1 MFEWLIHLLNHPALP
16 WIAADLL
23 PVWAIAAW
31 WFTRDAWLEPL
42 RQEIR
47 SARELCDATPDEPE
61 AFAPHL
67 RRLHAGMEGLPR
79 LAPAWR
85 AFVAT
90 LIDHDT
96 PNSPIMR
103 GVQPATLF
111 DLTTLSQ
118 SNSHAERL
126 NFLPLQLIGAGVL
139 FTFVGLLG
147 ALQVASTG
155 LAPNDPSATQ
165 QAVRDLLGLA
175 AFKFLASI
183 SGLLSAWLFSWRA
196 RVWRGRLK
204 KELTLLCDQ
213 LAQRFPFVS
222 REQLLHAQLLAM
234 QQLGQGTGQ
243 PPLAVRTDGA
253 RQTPVT
259 LSLDP
264 VIAALREEND
274 KLRHLIRERLPDAP
288 PAPVPS
294 PAPLSLDP
302 MIAALREEND
312 KLRHLIRERLPDAP
326 PAPVPSPA
334 PLSLD
339 PMIAAL
345 REENGKLRDLIRER
359 LPEFPSAPLPM
370 PGESMLVEGTGT
382 TLIGLDPTAWRP
394 LVDSLREEGRQLAR
408 ELALHLAR
416 EIQPLLVRPVEA
428 SAMVSRDEQESWM
441 RIVDRME
448 LAARSLERQSEG
460 LDGLGELARETRRA
474 SEGSIRANREAV
486 EALVSAVEGFNERM
500 SSSFARSA
508 EALLERLA
516 RNNQQIVAQVIEEFD
531 GDRARQVVESVGR
544 EEGVSALYQ
553 QFFSRRTRNISG
565 LT

>member
-23 PVWAIAAW
+23 PLWAIAAW
-31 WFTRDAWLEPL
+31 WFTRDAWLDPL

-47 SARELCDATPDEPE
+47 AARELCDETPDDPH

-67 RRLHAGMEGLPR
+67 RRLHVGMEGLPR

-96 PNSPIMR
+96 PGSPILR
-103 GVQPATLF
+103 GMQPATLF
-111 DLTTLSQ
+111 DLAALSQ

-126 NFLPLQLIGAGVL
+126 RLLPLHLIGAGVL

-155 LAPNDPSATQ
+155 LVPGDAAASQ
-165 QAVRDLLGLA
+165 QAVRGMLGLA

-183 SGLLSAWLFSWRA
+183 SGLITAWLFAWRA
-196 RVWRGRLK
+196 RVWRGRLE
-204 KELTLLCDQ
+204 KELNLLCEQ
-213 LAQRFPFVS
+213 LSHRFPFVS

-234 QQLGQGTGQ
+234 QQLGQGGEHR
-243 PPLAVRTDGA
+243 PLAVQTEGA

-259 LSLDP
+259 LSLEP
-264 VIAALREEND
+264 VIAALRDESG
-274 KLRHLIRERLPDAP
+274 KLRELIRESVPKSPPTPVPL
-288 PAPVPS
+288 PAPV
-294 PAPLSLDP
+294 SLEP
-302 MIAALREEND
+302 VIAALRDE
-312 KLRHLIRERLPDAP
+312 
-326 PAPVPSPA
+326 S
-334 PLSLD
+334 
-339 PMIAAL
+339 
-345 REENGKLRDLIRER
+345 GKLRELIRER
-359 LPEFPSAPLPM
+359 LPEHPPTPLPM
-370 PGESMLVEGTGT
+370 PSEPMVEVPAT
-382 TLIGLDPTAWRP
+382 TLIAPDPTAWRP
-394 LVDSLREEGRQLAR
+394 LIESLRDEGRQLAR

-428 SAMVSRDEQESWM
+428 SAMVSRGEQESWM

-448 LAARSLERQSEG
+448 VAARALERQSEG
-460 LDGLGELARETRRA
+460 LEGLGELARETRRA
-474 SEGSIRANREAV
+474 SEGSIQANREAV

-531 GDRARQVVESVGR
+531 GDRARQVVESIGQ
-544 EEGVSALYQ
+544 EQGVSALYQ
-553 QFFSRRTRNISG
+553 QFLSRRTRKGS
-565 LT
+565 